1 MKKLIALVLAVL
13 MAMGGISACAEGVQ
27 ERRGADLSYARFVEM
42 AQYMRELATG
52 DYLDIKQ
59 VPESMKTTARTWAAG
74 ISDTP
79 RMVLQLDVNGMSTMV
94 ETRVTFS
101 QDPEIVSYEAQSN
114 TMIDVW
120 QYLAYSAGIEAALTE
135 SDYEAIL
142 NVNGQL
148 NASMMYAEKGTSGN
162 AMYIVLY
169 ENAAPILLI
178 VTAEN
183 DAVSIRG
190 MFLPSAKLAKCKN
203 YGQVSMWL
211 MLNGFS
217 MTCQE
222 ILPH

>member
-1 MKKLIALVLAVL
+1 MKRLIVLVLPVL
-13 MAMGGISACAEGVQ
+13 IAMGGISACAEAAQV
-27 ERRGADLSYARFVEM
+27 RRGADLSYARIVEM
-42 AQYMRELATG
+42 SQYMRELATG

-59 VPESMKTTARTWAAG
+59 VPESMKTAARTWATG
-74 ISDTP
+74 ISETP
-79 RMVLQLDVNGMSTMV
+79 RLVLQLDVNGMSTMV

-120 QYLAYSAGIEAALTE
+120 QYLAYSAGTEAALTE
-135 SDYEAIL
+135 SDYEEIL

-148 NASMMYAEKGTSGN
+148 NASMMYAEAGTSGN

-211 MLNGFS
+211 MLNGFA

-222 ILPH
+222 ILPD

>member
-13 MAMGGISACAEGVQ
+13 MAIGGISACAEAAQV
-27 ERRGADLSYARFVEM
+27 RRGADLSYARIVEM
-42 AQYMRELATG
+42 SQYMRELAIG

-59 VPESMKTTARTWAAG
+59 VPESMKTAARTWATG

-79 RMVLQLDVNGMSTMV
+79 RLVLQLDVNGMSTMV

-101 QDPEIVSYEAQSN
+101 QDPDIVSYEAQSN

-120 QYLAYSAGIEAALTE
+120 QYLAYSAGTEAALTE
-135 SDYEAIL
+135 SDYEEIL
-142 NVNGQL
+142 NVNGQI
-148 NASMMYAEKGTSGN
+148 NASMMYAETGTSGN

-211 MLNGFS
+211 MLNGFA

-222 ILPH
+222 ILPD